1 MPFHKKTFPENF
13 CNMEIG
19 LIVKRG
25 LVDRFLIRHQ
35 SATITCKWKTDQA
48 GPTKQDSFMY
58 KWSQN
63 EKSLPRLRDR
73 IWIFDSSSAWG
84 WNLKFPFL
92 GLTPGLPKF
101 PDNFPNSRLPFEFL
115 FTLQIVVYFPNFG
128 QKWTRHG
135 VPRFPLFPTIVFWSL
150 FGQTSESIS
159 EFRKFWK

>member
-1 MPFHKKTFPENF
+1 MMCLRKLCMQFTALELSWFQRLNFSKGNLCQLVYQTCWRLYHLLKKTFPENF

-63 EKSLPRLRDR
+63 EKSLLRLRDR
-73 IWIFDSSSAWG
+73 IWIFDS
-84 WNLKFPFL
+84 LFL
-92 GLTPGLPKF
+92 GLTPGLPNF
-101 PDNFPNSRLPFEFL
+101 QDNFLNFLDNFPNSFL
-115 FTLQIVVYFPNFG
+115 L
-128 QKWTRHG
+128 
-135 VPRFPLFPTIVFWSL
+135 
-150 FGQTSESIS
+150 S
-159 EFRKFWK
+159 EFAFTFRIFA